1 MADVVAIDVE
11 PRGDERGF
19 LARTYCRSEFADRG
33 MPCPWCSAAP
43 SSPRRD
49 TLRGLHYQQ
58 SPHWEIKLIRC
69 TRGAAF
75 VAAVDLRH
83 GSPTLHQWV
92 GVELTAENRTLLY
105 VPEGFAQGY
114 QTLTD
119 GTELFYQMSREYEP
133 EAATGV
139 R

>member
-1 MADVVAIDVE
+1 LIFRPTEIADVVAIDVE

-33 MPCPWCSAAP
+33 MAMPVVQCSTVF
-43 SSPRRD
+43 SPRRD

-75 VAAVDLRH
+75 VVAVDLRD
-83 GSPTLHQWV
+83 GSRTLHEW
-92 GVELTAENRTLLY
+92 GA
-105 VPEGFAQGY
+105 
-114 QTLTD
+114 
-119 GTELFYQMSREYEP
+119 SS
-133 EAATGV
+133 
-139 R
+139 